1 MDLMGR
7 GQPILIMAAAIIG
20 IVLGDVTPLG
30 AAPSTAVEIFLMML
44 LFVLFLSV
52 DLRKVSGSFANIL
65 FTGSALA
72 INFLVTPSLAY
83 LL

>member
-30 AAPSTAVEIFLMML
+30 AAPSTAVEIF
-44 LFVLFLSV
+44 
-52 DLRKVSGSFANIL
+52 
-65 FTGSALA
+65 
-72 INFLVTPSLAY
+72 
-83 LL
+83 